1 MCYASVLLKGMG
13 DSTIKSQLS
22 SILGG
27 KAVILTCLNC
37 QHYKSQ
43 NLTFICGVGIH
54 PPGSLVNNFRV
65 MISTQSSQFLTSK
78 YIDGEDLQT
87 FSTISTEELCT
98 VSHKAS
104 MISG

>member
-65 MISTQSSQFLTSK
+65 MISTQSSQFLTPK
-78 YIDGEDLQT
+78 YIDGEDLLVQ
-87 FSTISTEELCT
+87 SPLKNC
-98 VSHKAS
+98 AQ
-104 MISG
+104 